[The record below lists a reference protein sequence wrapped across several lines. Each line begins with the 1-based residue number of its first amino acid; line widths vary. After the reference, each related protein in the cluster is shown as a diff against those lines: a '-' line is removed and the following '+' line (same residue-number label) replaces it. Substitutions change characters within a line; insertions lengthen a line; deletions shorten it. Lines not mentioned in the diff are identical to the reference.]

1 MKNIVRRET
10 CRLCE
15 STNLSLAFSLTP
27 TPLANNLENSESTI
41 KPQDIY
47 PLDIF
52 FCNGCSHVQLL
63 DVVNPKLLFENYYYV
78 SGTSSVFVKHFEEY
92 FLYIK
97 SRFSPSKSGLV
108 VDIGSNDGT
117 LLKFFK
123 DDGYTVLG
131 IDPAQNLSTYSK
143 NSGIDTIVDFFSHSV
158 ANEILAKYGKASVIT
173 ANNVFAH
180 IDDLRSCV
188 EAAKNLLA
196 DEGVLVFEVSSLVDV
211 FEKKL
216 FDTIYHEHLDY
227 HSVKPLVIF
236 LDSCGLKLVEVER
249 VMSHGGSIRVSA
261 QLKSNSRKQ
270 GESVREA
277 LLLES
282 ELGLD
287 RIETIRD
294 FYCQIDLVKYELYRL
309 LVGLKEKGKSIV
321 GFGAPAKMT
330 TLLYHL
336 GINKDLLDF
345 IVDDSPLKQGR
356 FTPGLHIPILD
367 SRALYEKKPDYVLIL
382 AWNFSDSIVKNH
394 SAYSNSGGK
403 FIIPLPSIEI
413 I

>member
-1 MKNIVRRET
+1 MQNIVRRKT
-10 CRLCE
+10 CRLCA

-27 TPLANNLENSESTI
+27 TPLANNLESADLTKIQNV
-41 KPQDIY
+41 Y
-47 PLDIF
+47 PLDVF
-52 FCNGCSHVQLL
+52 FCNECSHVQLL

-78 SGTSSVFVKHFEEY
+78 SGTSPVFVKHFEDY
-92 FLYIK
+92 FFYVK
-97 SRFSPSKSGLV
+97 KRFNPSKSGV
-108 VDIGSNDGT
+108 VIDIGSNDGT

-131 IDPAQNLSTYSK
+131 IDPAQNLSVYSK
-143 NSGIDTIVDFFSHSV
+143 NSGIDTIVDFFSPTV
-158 ANEILAKYGKASVIT
+158 ANTILAKYGKASVIT

-180 IDDLRSCV
+180 IDDMRSCV
-188 EAAKNLLA
+188 EAAKNLLT
-196 DEGVLVFEVSSLVDV
+196 DDGVLVFEVSYLVDV
-211 FEKKL
+211 LEKKL

-227 HSVKPLVIF
+227 HSVKPLVQF
-236 LDSCGLKLVEVER
+236 LDSCGLTLVEVER
-249 VMSHGGSIRVSA
+249 VSSHGGSVRVSA
-261 QLKSNSRKQ
+261 QRKLD
-270 GESVREA
+270 GHVPGDSVRQA
-277 LLLES
+277 LLRES

-287 RIETIRD
+287 QIETLRD
-294 FYCQIDLVKYELYRL
+294 FYGHIDLIKHELYKL
-309 LVGLKEKGKSIV
+309 LVGLKEKGKSIA

-356 FTPGLHIPILD
+356 FTPGLHIPILA

-382 AWNFSDSIVKNH
+382 AWNFADSIIKNH
-394 SAYSNSGGK
+394 LAYSQNGGR